1 MSAARAPIPMRI
13 ALVIYGRPDQI
24 SGGFI
29 YDRALVAALAARGH
43 QVDVVSLPWHGYA
56 RAVASSAIGRRRAR
70 GRIATAPYRTT
81 S

>member
-1 MSAARAPIPMRI
+1 MRI

-29 YDRALVAALAARGH
+29 YDRALMAALAARGH
-43 QVDVVSLPWHGYA
+43 QVDVVSLPWHGYG
-56 RAVASSAIGRRRAR
+56 RAVAGSVLGGARARATRRRRAP
-70 GRIATAPYRTT
+70 TTWSSRT